1 MSQRY
6 EFPPAIFKLAY
17 QDDDQARMA
26 FMSAVTKMTSEAQ
39 SRFDAAFTHVG
50 SMLQKTFS
58 SFQSSN
64 YRLDL
69 DTSSL
74 KQAATEATY
83 AEERLKQLRD
93 AAVKLA
99 EVTGDRSQQTQAYV
113 QALRAQAVAAG
124 EAARE
129 AQEQVRIYTSLQ
141 QTVDGL
147 TAKNKAL
154 ADSYRAT
161 FAEQARA
168 ANRANE
174 AQKTFNSFAAPG
186 IDNRAINN
194 GAGYSALAGLARQ
207 QDEAEKAAAAMA
219 QLRSAE
225 EAAARGSD
233 LVAATYR
240 NTSLELGR
248 VQKSARDSAQAFE
261 YLFQAADAKSAK
273 AGQDFFN
280 TALGIDAMSK
290 SARESAAVFEQ
301 MFAEQ
306 EKAAKAQAELAQS
319 AMQLRREMD
328 PTLAIQQKFDAE
340 MSRADDLLRAGA
352 ISQREYAQATALA
365 RENLQ
370 TQHAALFQ
378 TAEAAKQ
385 GTTANH
391 MMVNSVRAQRVAM
404 VQAGQ
409 QMQDMAIQFQMGTK
423 ASTILA
429 QQLPQLGFAF
439 SGLAGNSNKAL
450 DRLGQF
456 GTFIAGPWG
465 AALTIGLVALGPL
478 IDRILQSGE
487 EAEKASKR
495 HRTMSEVLMDEKA
508 SIKEVTDAL
517 EEYSRAQQKAT
528 EVDILSI
535 KTRAEAIASKLKDA
549 IATRELIKAELERAE
564 GTTRRGA
571 QSESQDVIRNASF
584 ARADSL
590 RQQAQDNQALIDKLN
605 VAAFSVR
612 NETARYVADL
622 ESDPEKK
629 IKEGFAIQ
637 RRQVQGL
644 AEDYSVVEKRL
655 KDINRQEKAALDAL
669 RKTTS
674 ERREGA
680 SSGLYG
686 REIGMA
692 EARSIAASAG
702 FRVNSGTRPTWIRDE
717 KPGGPSSQERLYNK
731 WIAEGRPKDNPTAPP
746 GTSAHESSNAL
757 DIQFGK
763 GITAA
768 SIKKAYADEGVRL
781 TKILK
786 ERGHFHIEWSTKGAD
801 KVEREAEQ
809 LAAFGKEAAE
819 RIMRINEAFDEQ
831 PRLIDRANQATR
843 ELDSTIEELRAKKP
857 VDWEKSIADAEAAK
871 DTIREALVRPYQE
884 IMRESERRIEIEA
897 LLAAGREDEAEAL
910 RIIWQYEERNAD
922 LREDQKAA
930 ILDQVKYE
938 RQITEELRARQDII
952 GAYLDAS
959 RSVKQELVSIF
970 SGSGSIGNLQNT
982 FKKLN
987 AEVMVD
993 KIFGPMF
1000 RDLDKWVK
1008 EQSGVTSSVDFFAD
1022 ETKRAGT
1029 EAGNLANALSAA
1041 GKAITGSK
1049 AAGVAAGP
1057 IYGGAAN
1064 DNSLAGILQRI
1075 NEQSTADIVVMADKT
1090 NKEIKNLAS
1099 NLSPDV
1105 FARQIGEQMARALGD
1120 ALPGLFGGK
1129 AAQGILGGA
1138 MYGNMVGGAP
1148 GAVLGAIGGI
1158 PGLPSG
1164 LANFASMGLQGLSGA
1179 GMITD
1184 IAASFGIK
1192 VPTEA
1197 KYGLLT
1203 GLFKA
1208 IFGGAKY
1215 GNASFQNGVM
1225 SINGNNGDL
1234 KTGAQTS
1241 GDNLLATLNQI
1252 ADGLDATLGAFSVSL
1267 GQTDGKWRI
1276 STTGRTGELKSKY
1289 SDVQVFGTGDAAYQ
1303 QALEAAIRDAISDGA
1318 IQGISQA
1325 AQNILKAGGDL
1336 QKAIEKAALVQ
1347 SIPKQLKQMTDPV
1360 GYAIDELNREFAK
1373 VVDALQLG
1381 SASAAEYADAE
1392 KLYNLKRAE
1401 AIRQASEQVMGSLK
1415 SLYEDLTVGNEA
1427 LSLRDRLT
1435 GAYSKY
1441 NPLAERV
1448 AAGDS
1453 TAYGDF
1459 ADAARTLLDLE
1470 RQLNGSQGGY
1480 FSLLQSVTA
1489 LSKSEMDRQQAMIDA
1504 ASSSANPF
1512 SSNAIAANDN
1522 QGVIDAIAQSNNL
1535 LSAINQN
1542 MILMLQT
1549 GTGGGYSYDMSG
1561 FSVGMYY

>member
-1 MSQRY
+1 VQER
-6 EFPPAIFKLAY
+6 LNR
-17 QDDDQARMA
+17 QASATEMV
-26 FMSAVTKMTSEAQ
+26 MSATK
-39 SRFDAAFTHVG
+39 RG
-50 SMLQKTFS
+50 
-58 SFQSSN
+58 
-64 YRLDL
+64 
-69 DTSSL
+69 
-74 KQAATEATY
+74 TE
-83 AEERLKQLRD
+83 
-93 AAVKLA
+93 
-99 EVTGDRSQQTQAYV
+99 
-113 QALRAQAVAAG
+113 
-124 EAARE
+124 
-129 AQEQVRIYTSLQ
+129 
-141 QTVDGL
+141 
-147 TAKNKAL
+147 
-154 ADSYRAT
+154 
-161 FAEQARA
+161 
-168 ANRANE
+168 
-174 AQKTFNSFAAPG
+174 
-186 IDNRAINN
+186 
-194 GAGYSALAGLARQ
+194 
-207 QDEAEKAAAAMA
+207 
-219 QLRSAE
+219 
-225 EAAARGSD
+225 
-233 LVAATYR
+233 
-240 NTSLELGR
+240 
-248 VQKSARDSAQAFE
+248 
-261 YLFQAADAKSAK
+261 
-273 AGQDFFN
+273 
-280 TALGIDAMSK
+280 
-290 SARESAAVFEQ
+290 
-301 MFAEQ
+301 
-306 EKAAKAQAELAQS
+306 
-319 AMQLRREMD
+319 
-328 PTLAIQQKFDAE
+328 
-340 MSRADDLLRAGA
+340 
-352 ISQREYAQATALA
+352 
-365 RENLQ
+365 
-370 TQHAALFQ
+370 
-378 TAEAAKQ
+378 
-385 GTTANH
+385 ANH
-391 MMVNSVRAQRVAM
+391 MMVNSVRSQRVAF

-423 ASTILA
+423 ASTIMA

-439 SGLAGNSNKAL
+439 SGLEGNANRTL
-450 DRLGQF
+450 DKLGRF

-478 IDRILQSGE
+478 IDKIFESGE
-487 EAEKASKR
+487 EAGKAKDKTYDFAKSLDVLALSAKDTASAMDQLASATANAIKVQGDFLVNQAANADQAVSAIESR
-495 HRTMSEVLMDEKA
+495 IASAQAELAKINRDNERYGIFGTSYGETAILNSGRKSELEGQIANDTA
-508 SIKEVTDAL
+508 ALRSARLAQQNAAIALSQRRVTDAL
-517 EEYSRAQQKAT
+517 DESSAAATQYNTAVGKLNEQFKRSKDDPIGASMDGTFISQQQYEK
-528 EVDILSI
+528 E
-535 KTRAEAIASKLKDA
+535 
-549 IATRELIKAELERAE
+549 
-564 GTTRRGA
+564 
-571 QSESQDVIRNASF
+571 F
-584 ARADSL
+584 ARLTKIKKAADE
-590 RQQAQDNQALIDKLN
+590 AQK
-605 VAAFSVR
+605 SVR
-612 NETARYVADL
+612 G
-622 ESDPEKK
+622 S
-629 IKEGFAIQ
+629 G
-637 RRQVQGL
+637 
-644 AEDYSVVEKRL
+644 
-655 KDINRQEKAALDAL
+655 
-669 RKTTS
+669 
-674 ERREGA
+674 
-680 SSGLYG
+680 SGLYG

-702 FRVNSGTRPTWIRDE
+702 FQVNSGTRPTWIRDE

-731 WIAEGRPKDNPTAPP
+731 WIAQGRPKDNPTAAP

-819 RIMRINEAFDEQ
+819 RVMRINEAFDEQ

-871 DTIREALVRPYQE
+871 DTIQEALVRPYQE
-884 IMRESERRIEIEA
+884 ITRESERRIEIEA
-897 LLAAGREDEAEAL
+897 LLASGREDEAEAL

-982 FKKLN
+982 FKQLN
-987 AEVMVD
+987 AQVMVE

-1029 EAGNLANALSAA
+1029 EAGNLANALGSASKA
-1041 GKAITGSK
+1041 IMGGKAGGSV
-1049 AAGVAAGP
+1049 VAP
-1057 IYGGAAN
+1057 IVGGAAN

-1075 NEQSTADIVVMADKT
+1075 SDQSTGDIIVMADKT

-1120 ALPGLFGGK
+1120 TLPGIFGGK

-1148 GAVLGAIGGI
+1148 GAVLGALGGI

-1164 LANFASMGLQGLSGA
+1164 LGNIFSMGLQGLSGA
-1179 GMITD
+1179 SMITD

-1225 SINGNNGDL
+1225 SVNGNNSDL
-1234 KTGAQTS
+1234 KTGAQSS
-1241 GDNLLATLNQI
+1241 GDSLLSTLNQI

-1347 SIPKQLKQMTDPV
+1347 SIPRQLKQLTDPV
-1360 GYAIDELNREFAK
+1360 GYAVDELNREFTK
-1373 VVDALQLG
+1373 VVDALKLG

-1401 AIRQASEQVMGSLK
+1401 AIKQASEQVMGSLK
-1415 SLYEDLTVGNEA
+1415 SLYDDLTVGNDA
-1427 LSLRDRLT
+1427 FSLRDRLT
-1435 GAYSKY
+1435 GAYSKFD
-1441 NPLAERV
+1441 PLKDRV

-1453 TAYGDF
+1453 TAYADF
-1459 ADAARTLLDLE
+1459 ADAARVVMDLE

-1480 FSLLQSVTA
+1480 FSFVDSLKELT
-1489 LSKSEMDRQQAMIDA
+1489 KSEMDRQQAMIDA

-1512 SSNAIAANDN
+1512 SSTAIAANDN
-1522 QGVIDAIAQSNNL
+1522 QGVIDALGQTNNL
-1535 LSAINQN
+1535 LSAILQNQ
-1542 MILMLQT
+1542 ILGLQT
-1549 GTGGGYSYDMSG
+1549 GTGGGYSFDLSG
-1561 FSVGMYY
+1561 YSVGNYY

>member
-1 MSQRY
+1 MPNASDFPQYTKLSYQRDGAARASFVADIEEMLAAGKRKLSQFSEEAKATLDSALSVKRNDAGSLDLGVPQLR
-6 EFPPAIFKLAY
+6 EAAAA
-17 QDDDQARMA
+17 QQARAM
-26 FMSAVTKMTSEAQ
+26 
-39 SRFDAAFTHVG
+39 
-50 SMLQKTFS
+50 
-58 SFQSSN
+58 
-64 YRLDL
+64 
-69 DTSSL
+69 
-74 KQAATEATY
+74 
-83 AEERLKQLRD
+83 
-93 AAVKLA
+93 
-99 EVTGDRSQQTQAYV
+99 
-113 QALRAQAVAAG
+113 
-124 EAARE
+124 AARE
-129 AQEQVRIYTSLQ
+129 VAE
-141 QTVDGL
+141 
-147 TAKNKAL
+147 AL
-154 ADSYRAT
+154 AIT
-161 FAEQARA
+161 AR
-168 ANRANE
+168 E
-174 AQKTFNSFAAPG
+174 EGKYTQEV
-186 IDNRAINN
+186 
-194 GAGYSALAGLARQ
+194 RQ
-207 QDEAEKAAAAMA
+207 SIAAA
-219 QLRSAE
+219 
-225 EAAARGSD
+225 
-233 LVAATYR
+233 
-240 NTSLELGR
+240 
-248 VQKSARDSAQAFE
+248 K
-261 YLFQAADAKSAK
+261 
-273 AGQDFFN
+273 
-280 TALGIDAMSK
+280 
-290 SARESAAVFEQ
+290 
-301 MFAEQ
+301 
-306 EKAAKAQAELAQS
+306 
-319 AMQLRREMD
+319 
-328 PTLAIQQKFDAE
+328 
-340 MSRADDLLRAGA
+340 
-352 ISQREYAQATALA
+352 ALA
-365 RENLQ
+365 REEEVAAQ
-370 TQHAALFQ
+370 AALARANA
-378 TAEAAKQ
+378 AEQVQERLNRQASATEMVMSATKR
-385 GTTANH
+385 GTEANH
-391 MMVNSVRAQRVAM
+391 MMVNSVRSQRVAF

-423 ASTILA
+423 ASTIMA

-439 SGLAGNSNKAL
+439 SGLEGNANRTL
-450 DRLGQF
+450 DKLGRF

-478 IDRILQSGE
+478 IDKIFESGE
-487 EAEKASKR
+487 EAGKAKDKTYDFAKSLDVLALSAKDTASAMDQLASATANAIKVQGDFLVNQAANADQAVSAIESR
-495 HRTMSEVLMDEKA
+495 IASAQAELAKINRDNERYGIFGTSYGETAILNSGRKSELEGQIANDTA
-508 SIKEVTDAL
+508 ALRSARLAQQNAAIALSQRRVTDAL
-517 EEYSRAQQKAT
+517 DESSAAATQYNTAVGKLNEQFKRSKDDPIGASMDGTFISQQQYEK
-528 EVDILSI
+528 E
-535 KTRAEAIASKLKDA
+535 
-549 IATRELIKAELERAE
+549 
-564 GTTRRGA
+564 
-571 QSESQDVIRNASF
+571 F
-584 ARADSL
+584 ARLTKIKKAADE
-590 RQQAQDNQALIDKLN
+590 AQK
-605 VAAFSVR
+605 SVR
-612 NETARYVADL
+612 G
-622 ESDPEKK
+622 S
-629 IKEGFAIQ
+629 G
-637 RRQVQGL
+637 
-644 AEDYSVVEKRL
+644 
-655 KDINRQEKAALDAL
+655 
-669 RKTTS
+669 
-674 ERREGA
+674 
-680 SSGLYG
+680 SGLYG

-702 FRVNSGTRPTWIRDE
+702 FQVNSGTRPTWIRDE

-731 WIAEGRPKDNPTAPP
+731 WIAQGRPKDNPTAAP

-819 RIMRINEAFDEQ
+819 RVMRINEAFDEQ

-871 DTIREALVRPYQE
+871 DTIQEALVRPYQE
-884 IMRESERRIEIEA
+884 ITRESERRIEIEA
-897 LLAAGREDEAEAL
+897 LLASGREDEAEAL

-982 FKKLN
+982 FKQLN
-987 AEVMVD
+987 AQVMVE

-1029 EAGNLANALSAA
+1029 EAGNLANALGSASKA
-1041 GKAITGSK
+1041 IMGGKAGGSV
-1049 AAGVAAGP
+1049 VAP
-1057 IYGGAAN
+1057 IVGGAAN

-1075 NEQSTADIVVMADKT
+1075 SDQSTGDIIVMADKT

-1120 ALPGLFGGK
+1120 TLPGIFGGK

-1148 GAVLGAIGGI
+1148 GAVLGALGGI

-1164 LANFASMGLQGLSGA
+1164 LGNIFSMGLQGLSGA
-1179 GMITD
+1179 SMITD

-1225 SINGNNGDL
+1225 SVNGNNSDL
-1234 KTGAQTS
+1234 KTGAQSS
-1241 GDNLLATLNQI
+1241 GDSLLSTLNQI

-1347 SIPKQLKQMTDPV
+1347 SIPRQLKQLTDPV
-1360 GYAIDELNREFAK
+1360 GYAVDELNREFTK
-1373 VVDALQLG
+1373 VVDALKLG

-1401 AIRQASEQVMGSLK
+1401 AIKQASEQVMGSLK
-1415 SLYEDLTVGNEA
+1415 SLYDDLTVGNDA
-1427 LSLRDRLT
+1427 FSLRDRLT
-1435 GAYSKY
+1435 GAYSKFD
-1441 NPLAERV
+1441 PLKDRV

-1453 TAYGDF
+1453 TAYADF
-1459 ADAARTLLDLE
+1459 ADAARVVMDLE

-1480 FSLLQSVTA
+1480 FSFVDSLKELT
-1489 LSKSEMDRQQAMIDA
+1489 KSEMDRQQAMIDA

-1512 SSNAIAANDN
+1512 SSTAIAANDN
-1522 QGVIDAIAQSNNL
+1522 QGVIDALGQTNNL
-1535 LSAINQN
+1535 LSAILQNQ
-1542 MILMLQT
+1542 ILGLQT
-1549 GTGGGYSYDMSG
+1549 GTGGGYSFDLSG
-1561 FSVGMYY
+1561 YSVGNYY

>member
-1 MSQRY
+1 MPNASDFPQYTKLSYQRDGAARASFVADIEEMLAAGKRKLSQFSEEAKATLDSALSVKRNDAGSLDLGVPQLR
-6 EFPPAIFKLAY
+6 EAAAA
-17 QDDDQARMA
+17 QQARAM
-26 FMSAVTKMTSEAQ
+26 
-39 SRFDAAFTHVG
+39 
-50 SMLQKTFS
+50 
-58 SFQSSN
+58 
-64 YRLDL
+64 
-69 DTSSL
+69 
-74 KQAATEATY
+74 
-83 AEERLKQLRD
+83 
-93 AAVKLA
+93 
-99 EVTGDRSQQTQAYV
+99 
-113 QALRAQAVAAG
+113 
-124 EAARE
+124 AARE
-129 AQEQVRIYTSLQ
+129 VAE
-141 QTVDGL
+141 
-147 TAKNKAL
+147 AL
-154 ADSYRAT
+154 AIT
-161 FAEQARA
+161 AR
-168 ANRANE
+168 E
-174 AQKTFNSFAAPG
+174 EGKYTQEV
-186 IDNRAINN
+186 
-194 GAGYSALAGLARQ
+194 RQ
-207 QDEAEKAAAAMA
+207 SIAAA
-219 QLRSAE
+219 
-225 EAAARGSD
+225 
-233 LVAATYR
+233 
-240 NTSLELGR
+240 
-248 VQKSARDSAQAFE
+248 K
-261 YLFQAADAKSAK
+261 
-273 AGQDFFN
+273 
-280 TALGIDAMSK
+280 
-290 SARESAAVFEQ
+290 
-301 MFAEQ
+301 
-306 EKAAKAQAELAQS
+306 
-319 AMQLRREMD
+319 
-328 PTLAIQQKFDAE
+328 
-340 MSRADDLLRAGA
+340 
-352 ISQREYAQATALA
+352 ALA
-365 RENLQ
+365 REEEVAAQ
-370 TQHAALFQ
+370 AALARANA
-378 TAEAAKQ
+378 AEQVQERLNRQASATEMVMSATKR
-385 GTTANH
+385 GTEANH
-391 MMVNSVRAQRVAM
+391 MMVNSVRAQRVAF

-423 ASTILA
+423 ASTIMA

-439 SGLAGNSNKAL
+439 SGLEGNANRTL
-450 DRLGQF
+450 DKLGRF

-478 IDRILQSGE
+478 IDKIFESGE
-487 EAEKASKR
+487 EAGKAKDKTYDFAKSLDVLALSAKDTASAMDQLASATANAIKVQGDFLVNQAANADQAVSAIESR
-495 HRTMSEVLMDEKA
+495 IASAQAELAKINRDNERYGIFGTSYGETAILNSGRKSELEGQIANDTA
-508 SIKEVTDAL
+508 ALRSARLAQQNAAIALSQRRVTDAL
-517 EEYSRAQQKAT
+517 DESSAAATQYNTAVGKLNEQFKRSKDDPIGASMDGTFISQQQYEK
-528 EVDILSI
+528 E
-535 KTRAEAIASKLKDA
+535 
-549 IATRELIKAELERAE
+549 
-564 GTTRRGA
+564 
-571 QSESQDVIRNASF
+571 F
-584 ARADSL
+584 ARLTKIKKAADE
-590 RQQAQDNQALIDKLN
+590 AQK
-605 VAAFSVR
+605 SVR
-612 NETARYVADL
+612 G
-622 ESDPEKK
+622 S
-629 IKEGFAIQ
+629 G
-637 RRQVQGL
+637 
-644 AEDYSVVEKRL
+644 
-655 KDINRQEKAALDAL
+655 
-669 RKTTS
+669 
-674 ERREGA
+674 
-680 SSGLYG
+680 SGLYG

-702 FRVNSGTRPTWIRDE
+702 FQVNSGTRPTWIRDE

-731 WIAEGRPKDNPTAPP
+731 WIAQGRPKDNPTAAP

-819 RIMRINEAFDEQ
+819 RVMRINEAFDEQ

-871 DTIREALVRPYQE
+871 DTIQEALVRPYQE
-884 IMRESERRIEIEA
+884 ITRESERRIEIEA
-897 LLAAGREDEAEAL
+897 LLASGREDEAEAL

-982 FKKLN
+982 FKQLN
-987 AEVMVD
+987 AQVMVE

-1029 EAGNLANALSAA
+1029 EAGNLANALGSASKA
-1041 GKAITGSK
+1041 IMGGKAGGSV
-1049 AAGVAAGP
+1049 VAP
-1057 IYGGAAN
+1057 IVGGAAN

-1075 NEQSTADIVVMADKT
+1075 SDQSTGDIIVMADKT

-1120 ALPGLFGGK
+1120 TLPGIFGGK

-1148 GAVLGAIGGI
+1148 GAVLGALGGI

-1164 LANFASMGLQGLSGA
+1164 LGNIFSMGLQGLSGA
-1179 GMITD
+1179 SMITD

-1225 SINGNNGDL
+1225 SVNGNNSDL
-1234 KTGAQTS
+1234 KTGAQSS
-1241 GDNLLATLNQI
+1241 GDSLLSTLNQI

-1347 SIPKQLKQMTDPV
+1347 SIPRQLKQLTDPV
-1360 GYAIDELNREFAK
+1360 GYAVDELNREFTK
-1373 VVDALQLG
+1373 VVDALKLG

-1401 AIRQASEQVMGSLK
+1401 AIKQASEQVMGSLK
-1415 SLYEDLTVGNEA
+1415 SLYDDLTVGNDA
-1427 LSLRDRLT
+1427 FSLRDRLT
-1435 GAYSKY
+1435 GAYSKFD
-1441 NPLAERV
+1441 PLKDRV

-1453 TAYGDF
+1453 TAYADF
-1459 ADAARTLLDLE
+1459 ADAARVVMDLE

-1480 FSLLQSVTA
+1480 FSFVDSLKELT
-1489 LSKSEMDRQQAMIDA
+1489 KSEMDRQQAMIDA

-1512 SSNAIAANDN
+1512 SSTAIAANDN
-1522 QGVIDAIAQSNNL
+1522 QGVIDALGQTNNL
-1535 LSAINQN
+1535 LSAILQNQ
-1542 MILMLQT
+1542 ILGLQT
-1549 GTGGGYSYDMSG
+1549 GTGGGYSFDLSG
-1561 FSVGMYY
+1561 YSVGNYY